1 MPGELSSATSGGIAA
16 EALRID
22 VDGSPSVEGATF
34 ATTGRSVAIL
44 GAPRS
49 LFEACGALRAPTS
62 GTLRICGVSPREAA
76 RTARA
81 AGAPLDPALPPK
93 WSVRE
98 YIQWNA
104 RLVGHDAARA
114 RRNAEGAIELLHVT
128 REASSLLGAAPLHIK
143 RAAVIGGAIAT
154 GAELLFFEDPTPG
167 LADDVARSLS
177 RFVAQ
182 ALDERAWVLFAGRL
196 PLTSPFAHRTEEAFL
211 YQNGTIIG
219 GAPAELASAEKSFRV
234 RVEGDGDRFLGALR
248 ERGAN
253 VEGAAPELLV
263 RLEGDLATRD
273 LFDLATQS
281 GVVLLE
287 LVPVAPTF
295 A

>member
-1 MPGELSSATSGGIAA
+1 MPGQSSAGISA

-34 ATTGRSVAIL
+34 TTTGRSVAIL

-49 LFEACGALRAPTS
+49 LFEACSALRPPTS
-62 GTLRICGVSPREAA
+62 GTLTICGVSPREAA
-76 RTARA
+76 MRALA

-93 WSVRE
+93 WTLRE
-98 YIQWNA
+98 YIRWNA

-114 RRNAEGAIELLHVT
+114 ARNAEGAIELLRIT
-128 REASSLLGAAPLHIK
+128 REAGSPLGAAPLHIK
-143 RAAVIGGAIAT
+143 RAAVVGGAIAT
-154 GAELLFFEDPTPG
+154 GAELLFLEDPTPG

-211 YQNGTIIG
+211 YQNGTVIG
-219 GAPAELASAEKSFRV
+219 GAPAELASAEKSFRL
-234 RVEGDGDRFLGALR
+234 RVEGDSDRFVGALR
-248 ERGAN
+248 ERGATID
-253 VEGAAPELLV
+253 GTAPELLV
-263 RLEGDLATRD
+263 RLEGDVGTRD
-273 LFDLATQS
+273 LFDLAARS
-281 GVVLLE
+281 DAVLLE

>member
-1 MPGELSSATSGGIAA
+1 MPARISAEG
-16 EALRID
+16 LRID

-34 ATTGRSVAIL
+34 TTTGRSVAIL
-44 GAPRS
+44 GAPRA
-49 LFEACGALRAPTS
+49 LFEACAALRAPTS
-62 GTLRICGVSPREAA
+62 GTLKICDVSPREAA
-76 RTARA
+76 MRALA

-93 WSVRE
+93 WTLRQ
-98 YIQWNA
+98 YIRWNA

-114 RRNAEGAIELLHVT
+114 ARNAEGAIELLHIA
-128 REASSLLGAAPLHIK
+128 REAGSLLGAAPLHIK

-154 GAELLFFEDPTPG
+154 GAELLFLEDPTPG

-182 ALDERAWVLFAGRL
+182 ALDERAWILFAGRL

-211 YQNGTIIG
+211 YQNGTLIG
-219 GAPAELASAEKSFRV
+219 GAPAELASAEKSFRM
-234 RVEGDGDRFLGALR
+234 RIEGDSDRFLGALR

-253 VEGAAPELLV
+253 VDGAAPELLV
-263 RLEGDLATRD
+263 RLDGDVATRD
-273 LFDLATQS
+273 LFDLAARN
-281 GVVLLE
+281 GAVLLE